1 MKKLI
6 LPKQLINDKKFYII
20 DNGFIGVLSKKLT
33 KDKGWLLENLVFNT
47 LSKDNEIFY
56 YSNRYECDFLLVKNK
71 NVTAAIQVCYDLND
85 ENKEREISGLME
97 AMEVF
102 NLKEGLILTFEQE
115 EIIQEKFKISVKP
128 IWKWLLENES

>member
-1 MKKLI
+1 M
-6 LPKQLINDKKFYII
+6 
-20 DNGFIGVLSKKLT
+20 
-33 KDKGWLLENLVFNT
+33 
-47 LSKDNEIFY
+47 
-56 YSNRYECDFLLVKNK
+56 LVKNK

-85 ENKEREISGLME
+85 ENKEREISGLRK